1 MQVAGAA
8 VKKGRH
14 ESHRKFKKESAL
26 SQSPFELSLGRN
38 DSSCWVLEKGGGIF
52 LHVVKGV

>member
-14 ESHRKFKKESAL
+14 ESHRKFKEESAL

-38 DSSCWVLEKGGGIF
+38 DSSCW
-52 LHVVKGV
+52 